1 MTYVDSIGGG
11 SKDHPKK
18 GGTWGKNSF
27 VVAGSKQQLAFLQ
40 QQVTADK
47 SLSNLAADFAGAH
60 TTLQVGYSR
69 VKLPL
74 NSITCCKV

>member
-1 MTYVDSIGGG
+1 MF
-11 SKDHPKK
+11 KKK
-18 GGTWGKNSF
+18 GSGEHQTKKCEIWGKTAF

-60 TTLQVGYSR
+60 TTLQVSYSR
-69 VKLPL
+69 IKLPL